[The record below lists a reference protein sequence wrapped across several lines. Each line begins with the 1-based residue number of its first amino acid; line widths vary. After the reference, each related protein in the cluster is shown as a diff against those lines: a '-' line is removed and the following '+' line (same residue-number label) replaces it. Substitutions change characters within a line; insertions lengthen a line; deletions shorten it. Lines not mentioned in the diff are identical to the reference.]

1 MIPRMAI
8 TGLRLATAAR
18 NRESVPPK
26 DISSVVLVELTG
38 LGDVLAMLPA
48 IRGFQELFPSAN
60 LHLVV
65 ESNLIELLQTFQLP
79 VTVHGVVRS
88 RSAVGILKAVRHVRR
103 LHPTLVCSMSPPRRN
118 AFVALASGAP
128 CIAGYLRYTDSLT
141 PYLVTTPVE
150 AFGVNSVGGM
160 VYGRD
165 HISERAL
172 MVCRALG
179 WHDHVSPIR
188 LAIAPRVVDR
198 VRSDLVFAGIVLPK
212 EYVVIH
218 PFAGW
223 SYRQWP
229 ASAFASLGE
238 RLIAGCGTTV
248 VFLWEG
254 GRDGNVQTFLQRFA
268 GNPQVLFAS
277 TLKLRE
283 SAVLI
288 SGASLFIGN
297 DSGPLHLAAVLGVP
311 TLGLFGPSDPSLTA
325 PHTLAPAS
333 WLYKRVECS
342 PCNQRKCVRP
352 FNPCMNEIS
361 VEEVFAAAVSVQ
373 RRLSHA

>member
-8 TGLRLATAAR
+8 TGLRFATAALS
-18 NRESVPPK
+18 RESVPPE

-38 LGDVLAMLPA
+38 LGDVIAMLPA
-48 IRGFQELFPSAN
+48 IQGFQALFPSA
-60 LHLVV
+60 HIQLVV
-65 ESNLIELLQTFQLP
+65 ESSLVELLQTFQLP

-88 RSAVGILKAVRHVRR
+88 RSAAGILAAVRHLRR

-128 CIAGYLRYTDSLT
+128 CIAGYLRYTNSLT

-150 AFGVNSVGGM
+150 AFGVNCVGGM

-179 WHDHVSPIR
+179 WHDQLAPIR
-188 LAIAPRVVDR
+188 LGIAPQVVDR
-198 VRSDLVFAGIVLPK
+198 VRSDLLFAGIVLPK

-229 ASAFASLGE
+229 ESAFASLGE
-238 RLIAGCGTTV
+238 RLVAECGTGV

-254 GRDGNVQTFLQRFA
+254 EKDGNVQTFLQRFA
-268 GNPQVLFAS
+268 GNPHVLFAS
-277 TLKLRE
+277 TLKLLE

-288 SGASLFIGN
+288 SGASLYIGN
-297 DSGPLHLAAVLGVP
+297 DSGVP

-333 WLYKRVECS
+333 WLYKRAECS
-342 PCNQRKCVRP
+342 PCNQRRCVRP
-352 FNPCMNEIS
+352 GNPCMNAIS
-361 VEEVFAAAVSVQ
+361 VEEALTAAVSVQ
-373 RRLSHA
+373 RRLPHA